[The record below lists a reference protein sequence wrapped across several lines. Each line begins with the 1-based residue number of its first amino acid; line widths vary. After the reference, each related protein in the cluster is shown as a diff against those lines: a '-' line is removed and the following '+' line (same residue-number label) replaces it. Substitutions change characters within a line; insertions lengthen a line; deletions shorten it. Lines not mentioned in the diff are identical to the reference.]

1 MSVAASKNRL
11 AGLTRELMVRWRET
25 TDHWRDA
32 KAQEFEEKYL
42 EDLTTSVDRAAT
54 VIEQLDKLL
63 AKVRKD
69 CE

>member
-1 MSVAASKNRL
+1 MNANASRL
-11 AGLTRELMVRWRET
+11 SGITKDLRGQWQQTKAY
-25 TDHWRDA
+25 WRDS

-42 EDLTTSVDRAAT
+42 AELFASVDKTVA

-63 AKVRKD
+63 QKIRSD